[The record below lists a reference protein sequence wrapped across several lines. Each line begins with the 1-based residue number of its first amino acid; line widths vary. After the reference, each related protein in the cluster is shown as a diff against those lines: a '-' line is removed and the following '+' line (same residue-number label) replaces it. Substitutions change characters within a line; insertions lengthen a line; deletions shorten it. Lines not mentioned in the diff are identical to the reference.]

1 MARIL
6 IVDDDEDTC
15 DLFATILQDA
25 GHTVQVAMDGEQG
38 LRVFHV
44 WKPEVVLLDMFMPEM
59 DGLETVSAL
68 LQSGASVK
76 IIAVSGGYRFHRS
89 GASGDI
95 VDQALAM
102 GAHLAL
108 QKPVDP
114 ERLQQAID
122 TVTGGESRK

>member
-15 DLFATILQDA
+15 DLFSTILQGA

-38 LRVFHV
+38 LRVFNV

-59 DGLETVSAL
+59 DGLETLGAL
-68 LQSGASVK
+68 RRAGASVK
-76 IIAVSGGYRFHRS
+76 IIAVSGGYRFHRP

-95 VDQALAM
+95 VDQALEM
-102 GAHLAL
+102 GANLAL

-114 ERLQQAID
+114 TRLREAVD
-122 TVTGGESRK
+122 AVTRGTFRP

>member
-15 DLFATILQDA
+15 DLFSTILQGA

-38 LRVFHV
+38 LRVFNV

-59 DGLETVSAL
+59 DGLETLGAL
-68 LQSGASVK
+68 RRAGASVK
-76 IIAVSGGYRFHRS
+76 IIAVSGGYRFHRL

-95 VDQALAM
+95 VDQALEM
-102 GAHLAL
+102 GANLAL

-114 ERLQQAID
+114 TRLREAVD
-122 TVTGGESRK
+122 AVTRGTFRP